1 MSTIIQLC
9 VAFQFWKPG
18 EVLRHR
24 DLEVLC
30 PPGKG
35 SISPAS
41 YKTSSSDQDEENSVD
56 SLRPV
61 TIICF
66 SCSPSSL
73 RQWLTIPEA
82 H

>member
-1 MSTIIQLC
+1 MSTIIEFC
-9 VAFQFWKPG
+9 VVFLFLKPG
-18 EVLRHR
+18 EVLHR
-24 DLEVLC
+24 DLGVLC

-41 YKTSSSDQDEENSVD
+41 YKTSSSDQGEENSVE
-56 SLRPV
+56 SLRPG

-73 RQWLTIPEA
+73 RQWLTKPGA